1 MKRPNDQRNRAATI
15 PCPACGS
22 HQSRTTDVRWAEEGH
37 VRRRKECQ
45 CGYRFTT
52 YETLAGLRPIDFQ
65 I

>member
-1 MKRPNDQRNRAATI
+1 MTQKKRSRTATI

-22 HQSRTTDVRWAEEGH
+22 HQNSVLDVRYADEGY
-37 VRRRKECQ
+37 VRRRRSCQ

-52 YETLAGLRPIDFQ
+52 YEMLADSIRHVPDYQ